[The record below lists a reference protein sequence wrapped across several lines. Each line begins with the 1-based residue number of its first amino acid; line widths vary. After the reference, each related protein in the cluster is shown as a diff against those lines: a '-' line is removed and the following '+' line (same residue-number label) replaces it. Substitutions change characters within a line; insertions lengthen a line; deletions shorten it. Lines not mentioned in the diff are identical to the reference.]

1 VELLTNTV
9 QPYAWGSTTAIAA
22 IRGEDPP
29 GGPQAELWVGAHP
42 KAPSL
47 VVRDGAERPLDAVVA
62 ADPVGELGSDAA
74 SRFGR
79 FPFLLKILAAAS
91 PLSLQVHPS
100 PAQARDGFAAESAAG
115 VALDAPGRNY
125 RDDWPK
131 PEIAVALTTFR
142 VLAGFRAIED
152 SLPVLRALGVAAGAP
167 REGGATASVTAPAS
181 ASASASASTS
191 ASADPAGP
199 SGATGGAP
207 ATAADLLTRLIEAL
221 AGATDPAGALAAA
234 VRTVLDVPV
243 DHRAPVARAIGRAA
257 AAALAGSP
265 EKLADRVVD
274 DLAFAL
280 ELLGS
285 FPEDPSVLC
294 ALLLNR
300 IVLAPGEAV
309 YNPAGTLHAY
319 LEGTAVE
326 LMASSDNVLR
336 GGLTTKHVDPAA
348 LLAVLDATPRPP
360 AVVAARA
367 LSEHEWLYPTP
378 TPWFS
383 LSRVELADGEPVLLA
398 GPLAAATKPS
408 DPSPSDPE
416 PSDPSPSDPEPSDPE
431 PSDPEPSDPLP
442 SSSPTGVPGAVDG
455 PELLLCVH
463 GSATVST
470 SAGQV
475 ALRGGQAA
483 YVRAGEGV
491 VTAIGTPTAT
501 VFRARV
507 GTEVDTDPD
516 DATGS

>member
-1 VELLTNTV
+1 MELLTNTV
-9 QPYAWGSTTAIAA
+9 QAYAWGSTTAIAA
-22 IRGEDPP
+22 IRGETPP

-47 VVRDGAERPLDAVVA
+47 VVRDGADRPLDAVVA

-100 PAQARDGFAAESAAG
+100 PAQARDGFAAETAAG

-142 VLAGFRAIED
+142 VLAGFRTIDD
-152 SLPVLRALGVAAGAP
+152 SLPVLRALAAAAAAGP
-167 REGGATASVTAPAS
+167 RGGAGPAPDA
-181 ASASASASTS
+181 A
-191 ASADPAGP
+191 
-199 SGATGGAP
+199 GAP
-207 ATAADLLTRLIEAL
+207 ATADPAAPAGATRDVSTTAADLLARLVEGL
-221 AGATDPAGALAAA
+221 AGATDPTGALATA
-234 VRTVLDVPV
+234 VRTVLEVPA
-243 DHRAPVARAIGRAA
+243 DRRAPVADAIGRAA
-257 AAALAGSP
+257 AAALAASP
-265 EKLADRVVD
+265 AGVADRVVD
-274 DLAFAL
+274 RVADDLADDLRFAQ

-336 GGLTTKHVDPAA
+336 GGLTAKHVDPAA

-360 AVVAARA
+360 AVVAAQDLA
-367 LSEHEWLYPTP
+367 GHEWLYPTP

-383 LSRVELADGEPVLLA
+383 LSRLELADGARVQLA
-398 GPLAAATKPS
+398 GPAGAAGVQLAAPPDAATKPS
-408 DPSPSDPE
+408 DPSPS
-416 PSDPSPSDPEPSDPE
+416 PSSPSS
-431 PSDPEPSDPLP
+431 
-442 SSSPTGVPGAVDG
+442 TGAPGAVDG

-463 GSATVST
+463 GSATVSS

-475 ALRGGQAA
+475 ALRSGQAA

-491 VTAIGTPTAT
+491 VTAVGTPTAT

-507 GTEVDTDPD
+507 GTEVDTGHDTGPDTGLD
-516 DATGS
+516 DATRS

>member
-1 VELLTNTV
+1 MELLTNTV

-29 GGPQAELWVGAHP
+29 GGPQAELWIGAHP

-47 VVRDGAERPLDAVVA
+47 VLRDGVERPLDAVVA

-100 PAQARDGFAAESAAG
+100 PAQARDGYAAESAAG

-142 VLAGFRAIED
+142 VLAGFRTIED
-152 SLPVLRALGVAAGAP
+152 SLPVLQALAVAAGAGP
-167 REGGATASVTAPAS
+167 DAGAATASGS
-181 ASASASASTS
+181 
-191 ASADPAGP
+191 
-199 SGATGGAP
+199 ATGTSS
-207 ATAADLLTRLIEAL
+207 ATAEPAADLLARLVEGL
-221 AGATDPAGALAAA
+221 VGATDPAGALATA
-234 VRTVLDVPV
+234 VRTVLDLPA
-243 DHRAPVARAIGRAA
+243 DRRAPVARAIRRAA
-257 AAALAGSP
+257 AAALAASTDGV
-265 EKLADRVVD
+265 AGRVAD

-280 ELLGS
+280 ELAGS

-348 LLAVLDATPRPP
+348 LLVVLDATPRPP

-383 LSRVELADGEPVLLA
+383 LSRVELADGERVPLA
-398 GPLAAATKPS
+398 GPPAAAKKPS
-408 DPSPSDPE
+408 DSS
-416 PSDPSPSDPEPSDPE
+416 S
-431 PSDPEPSDPLP
+431 
-442 SSSPTGVPGAVDG
+442 SSSPTGAPSAVDG

-470 SAGQV
+470 SAGRV
-475 ALRGGQAA
+475 ALRSGQAA

-491 VTAIGTPTAT
+491 VTAVGTPTAT

-507 GTEVDTDPD
+507 GTEVDTEHD
-516 DATGS
+516 TGT

>member
-1 VELLTNTV
+1 LELLTNTV

-29 GGPQAELWVGAHP
+29 GGPEAELWVGAHP

-47 VVRDGAERPLDAVVA
+47 VQRDGVERPLDAVVA

-100 PAQARDGFAAESAAG
+100 PAQARDGFAAETAAG

-142 VLAGFRAIED
+142 VLAGFRAVED
-152 SLPVLRALGVAAGAP
+152 SLPVLRALAVAAGAGP
-167 REGGATASVTAPAS
+167 EGGATASVTASGS
-181 ASASASASTS
+181 ASASASAT
-191 ASADPAGP
+191 ADPAGP
-199 SGATGGAP
+199 SSDTGGAP
-207 ATAADLLTRLIEAL
+207 ATAVDLLTRLIEAL

-234 VRTVLDVPV
+234 VRTVLDVPA
-243 DHRAPVARAIGRAA
+243 DRRAPVAGAIRRSAA
-257 AAALAGSP
+257 GALAASP
-265 EKLADRVVD
+265 EKVADRVADRVAD
-274 DLAFAL
+274 DLAFTL

-285 FPEDPSVLC
+285 FPDDPSVLC

-383 LSRVELADGEPVLLA
+383 LSRVELADGERVPLA
-398 GPLAAATKPS
+398 GPPAAAA
-408 DPSPSDPE
+408 E
-416 PSDPSPSDPEPSDPE
+416 PSDPS
-431 PSDPEPSDPLP
+431 
-442 SSSPTGVPGAVDG
+442 SPTGAPSAVDG

-470 SAGQV
+470 VAGQV
-475 ALRGGQAA
+475 ALRSGQAA

-491 VTAIGTPTAT
+491 VTAVGTPTAT
-501 VFRARV
+501 IFRARV
-507 GTEVDTDPD
+507 GTEVDTGHDTD
-516 DATGS
+516 HDTGT